1 MTERSFSDFTSGIW
15 TSSTSNSV
23 TTYTL
28 TRDLAWTSGDTGISG
43 LASTDYI
50 TLGENTIVDGGGYTI
65 TLSASGH
72 TGIFKINS
80 SISSINS
87 APIIQNIQVS
97 AGDGL
102 IAENAGS
109 LIATEQN
116 YFYLYNCTVS
126 GTLSSNY
133 SGGLCGSKCINSVIK
148 NCIST
153 CELSGN
159 YCGGICGADYG
170 YILDGWKQLGSKIDG
185 SSSEQLGYSVSS
197 SSDGTIIA
205 IGAPNNNSN
214 TGCVRIYQYSG
225 GSWSQLGSDIIGEAT
240 GDKSGWRVSLSS
252 DGTIVAIGAYY
263 NDGGGT
269 SSGHVRIY
277 KWSGSDWTSGS
288 WEKKGSDI
296 DGEAA
301 DQSGYSVSLSSDGT
315 IVAIGAPYNSG
326 GAYRSGCVRIYK
338 WSGSDWTSGD
348 WNQKGDDIDGEASS
362 NRSGWSVSL
371 SSDGTIVAIGAK
383 DNSDNGSSSGHVRIY
398 EWSGSDWTSG
408 NWNQKGSD
416 IDGEAS
422 GDNSGISVSLSS
434 DGTIVAIGAHFNDG
448 NGSNSGHVRIY
459 KWNGSE
465 WEQKGSDIDGEAID
479 DNSGKTVSLS
489 SDGTTVAIGSTGND
503 ENGTNTGHVRIYEWS
518 GSDWTSGDWNQRGS
532 DIDGENTAG
541 GIHGFSRSVSLSSD
555 GSIVFIGSS
564 SHIVDGNSQSG
575 QVIIYKYS
583 TGVTTDKI
591 EKCYF
596 EPDSAI
602 TGNKCG
608 GIIGGYTVTSNF
620 SSTMTIDQCF
630 SNGTNGTLNNSN
642 GNDASGGIAG
652 YRAGEY
658 NTLTVTN
665 CFSINTGASESYYA
679 GLLGPESGGTVTNC
693 YSDGLIVYNST
704 LTESNN
710 YDESS
715 YGEYASSLPSNW
727 STSIWESTS
736 GNYPRLK
743 AFITDDVWSGN
754 NSDNHANMDYDISFS
769 EEVVDDDIVSVHITS
784 TERNNVKNKTIT
796 SNGDEVTQLVDF
808 SNIASGNK
816 KSVRHSM
823 LNKLFTNNT
832 SINKLK
838 MTPANL
844 GLNSTNF
851 DKTYIMAFEQGTD
864 STPQINLS
872 SEIDENTGVYA
883 NLDNTGDSIEF
894 TDNGGTSV
902 TITKRSDGDYN
913 VDDGETVQVAS
924 DDTSLVV
931 NYYTIYFGGAG
942 INEGQQI
949 PCFTD
954 TCYLLTPFGY
964 KNVTKLNKDDLI
976 VTADNRKVRIKNI
989 YKTKASSL
997 YRPYLINKGGLGN
1010 NLPTV
1015 DTYISPEHRLLHN
1028 GKWIKPKNTLFKKS
1042 WNKSEIVY
1050 YHVELPNYK
1059 TDNVICNGV
1068 VMESWDGRE
1077 LL

>member
-15 TSSTSNSV
+15 TSSTSNSI

-28 TRDLAWTSGDTGISG
+28 TRDLAWTSGDTGISD

-65 TLSASGH
+65 TLSESGH

-170 YILDGWKQLGSKIDG
+170 YILGGVGGNWELLGSDIDG
-185 SSSEQLGYSVSS
+185 LSSEMFGSSVSS

-205 IGAPNNNSN
+205 IGAPRSKSYK
-214 TGCVRIYQYSG
+214 GCVRIYQYSG
-225 GSWSQLGSDIIGEAT
+225 GSWSQLGSDI
-240 GDKSGWRVSLSS
+240 
-252 DGTIVAIGAYY
+252 
-263 NDGGGT
+263 
-269 SSGHVRIY
+269 
-277 KWSGSDWTSGS
+277 
-288 WEKKGSDI
+288 
-296 DGEAA
+296 DGEANN
-301 DQSGYSVSLSSDGT
+301 DE
-315 IVAIGAPYNSG
+315 
-326 GAYRSGCVRIYK
+326 
-338 WSGSDWTSGD
+338 SGS
-348 WNQKGDDIDGEASS
+348 
-362 NRSGWSVSL
+362 SVSL

-383 DNSDNGSSSGHVRIY
+383 NNVGSANNSGHVRIY

-416 IDGEAS
+416 IDGEAEN
-422 GDNSGISVSLSS
+422 DNSGSVGSVSLSS
-434 DGTIVAIGAHFNDG
+434 DGTIVAIGANGYDGIYGTNSGHVRIYEWNGSEWTQIGDDIDGESSYDQSGYSVSLSSDGTIVAIGANSNDG
-448 NGSNSGHVRIY
+448 TTGNVSDNRGHVRIYEWSGSGWVQKGSDIDGEAANDFSGTSVSLSSDGTIVAIGANGNDGGGTNSGHVRVYQYSSGSWSQLGSDIDGEAENDYSSQQSSISLSADGSIVAIGAILNDGGGSNSGHVRIY
-459 KWNGSE
+459 KWNGSV
-465 WEQKGSDIDGEAID
+465 WTKIGDDIDGEAVGD
-479 DNSGKTVSLS
+479 RSGISVSLS
-489 SDGTTVAIGSTGND
+489 ADGSIVVIGASSND
-503 ENGTNTGHVRIYEWS
+503 GGGTNSGHVRIYE
-518 GSDWTSGDWNQRGS
+518 
-532 DIDGENTAG
+532 
-541 GIHGFSRSVSLSSD
+541 
-555 GSIVFIGSS
+555 
-564 SHIVDGNSQSG
+564 
-575 QVIIYKYS
+575 YS
-583 TGVTTDKI
+583 ADVTTEKI

-596 EPDSAI
+596 KPNSAI
-602 TGNKCG
+602 IGNKCG
-608 GIIGGYTVTSNF
+608 GIIGGYTVTSDF

-630 SNGTNGTLNNSN
+630 FDGTTGTLNNSN

-665 CFSINTGASESYYA
+665 CFSINTGASGTYYA
-679 GLLGPESGGTVTNC
+679 GLLGPESVGTVTNC

-743 AFITDDVWSGN
+743 AFITDDVWSN
-754 NSDNHANMDYDISFS
+754 NTSSNHTSMDYSLSFS
-769 EEVVDDDIVSVHITS
+769 EEVVDNDIISVHITS
-784 TERNNVKNKTIT
+784 TERGNVKNKTIT

-816 KSVRHSM
+816 KSVRHAM

-832 SINKLK
+832 SISKLK

-844 GLNSTNF
+844 GLNTTNF

-894 TDNGGTSV
+894 TDNGGTSI

-964 KNVTKLNKDDLI
+964 KNVTKLEKGDLV

-1015 DTYISPEHRLLHN
+1015 DTYISPEHRLLHK